1 MNKRVVF
8 GFLALVFVILA
19 GCATTSQ
26 RLPTAR
32 AALSNY
38 IELEKFCRKHKFTY
52 SFDTIDDI
60 VRLSSQD
67 KEIKL
72 LLNSSVATHNGAYF
86 YLKNPPLYRDGKI
99 LLPPRLDKII
109 SQSLVTSFK
118 PLFELKT
125 IVIDPGHGGKDPGA
139 ISCRGMQEKKLNLI
153 VAGYL
158 KEELEDQG
166 FKVFMT
172 RSRDVYLSLAERTR
186 FAKKHNA
193 DLFISLHANSNRS
206 SQVQGTE
213 IYYLS
218 PSRLNSRER
227 ALKLSKAGS
236 FYGKALNTDIKTIL
250 WDLLITKNYALSV
263 EISELLQFTFKSLG
277 FSVKPPKSAPFYVLR
292 FAYVPSVLV
301 EMGYLSNAYEE
312 KALRKKH
319 YQKQLA
325 QAIALGVASLN
336 KRYSQISEK

>member
-1 MNKRVVF
+1 MKKNIVF
-8 GFLALVFVILA
+8 GFLVLTCLILA
-19 GCATTSQ
+19 GCAATSQ
-26 RLPTAR
+26 RRLHR
-32 AALSNY
+32 GAALSNY
-38 IELEKFCRKHKFTY
+38 IELEKFCQKHNFTY

-60 VRLSSQD
+60 VRLSSPD

-72 LLNSSVATHNGAYF
+72 LLNSSVATHNGSYF
-86 YLKNPPLYRDGKI
+86 YLKNPPLYQAGRI
-99 LLPPRLDKII
+99 LLPPQLDKII
-109 SQSLVTSFK
+109 SQGLVVSFK
-118 PLFELKT
+118 PAFQLK
-125 IVIDPGHGGKDPGA
+125 IVVIDPGHGGKDPGA
-139 ISCRGMQEKKLNLI
+139 ISCRGFYEKKVNLI

-158 KEELEDQG
+158 KKELERQG

-172 RSRDVYLSLAERTR
+172 RNSDTYLSLGERTK

-206 SQVQGTE
+206 SKIQGTE
-213 IYYLS
+213 IYYLA

-227 ALKLSKAGS
+227 AARLAKSES
-236 FYGKALNTDIKTIL
+236 FQGKALSPDIKTIL

-263 EISELLQFTFKSLG
+263 ELSNILHFTFKNLG
-277 FSVKPPKSAPFYVLR
+277 FKVASPKQAPFYVLR

-301 EMGYLSNAYEE
+301 ELGYLSNRYEE

-325 QAIALGVASLN
+325 QAIALGVTSLN
-336 KRYSQISEK
+336 KRYSQFSKK